1 MFLNFSSYSLSVDD
15 VLDDSFASG
24 SGKDSDSD
32 NDYQDSR
39 DRDDSTLTSPFP
51 FRDDMG
57 PEFVDEMEIA
67 VDRLRVAVEASK
79 SVGLPVGV
87 SLPVAVAVGVSAA
100 IGVAVAVSL
109 VVAGSEKIE
118 DNKEVEVE
126 VEEEILETEDNDFE
140 EEEVEEADS
149 HLSVSVSASHTA
161 EDGEQGK
168 GTIDIMSQIEDEGEG
183 SGDGGEDDYDS
194 EERSDARSVEISS
207 IRVMNEDEEED
218 DMSHYVVTIDKIR
231 EKELDVKEEVYIE
244 EEVEEE
250 EVESLVDS
258 STGYSDSEFDN
269 LTPRIDPTVT
279 HDPTPTLVSNF
290 VLMEAVETAVQGEE
304 TSASRSVS
312 LVQSSDITGTQTDI
326 VTVSGAAVEGGRTI
340 AAVTTTAVTVV
351 AATAVAA
358 FVTGATIDF
367 NGRSSDGSSS
377 GRDVVEESAVTST
390 SVKVAVEAVV
400 AEVVL
405 SAPEDEKEEVDVG
418 VEEEIEVVVEVEEER
433 LTPVDTSNDGLKF
446 VENEVVAVNK
456 NSANEVNREYSED
469 YSEEDSIEEDSS
481 AESDIGDG
489 EEREERRGSVP
500 SSSSST
506 VKAKVEALVFTKVGA
521 IEEKEIVSEKEKES
535 SSIIKAVVKEVELSE
550 KEHNRLVDSVT
561 DSIFLR
567 IITEER
573 NRATRKYS
581 EEDSP
586 VESSSEISPASFGG
600 VPHTTHNLIIKEDE
614 LLIEK
619 VEEKDEEK
627 DIMKDVYPSHT
638 SSSPSSIITASASPK
653 KFPSSSSS
661 SSLSSLSNLPSL
673 GVKGVGAG
681 VSSVNDS
688 GADYRRDMDDDLDD
702 LYGNAFLFLFLFL
715 FFDQRLTD

>member
-118 DNKEVEVE
+118 DDKEVEVE
-126 VEEEILETEDNDFE
+126 VEEEILETEDNDIE

-149 HLSVSVSASHTA
+149 HLSVSVSVSASHTA
-161 EDGEQGK
+161 EDGQQGK
-168 GTIDIMSQIEDEGEG
+168 GSINIVSQIEDEGEG

-351 AATAVAA
+351 AATALAA

-367 NGRSSDGSSS
+367 SGRSSGGSSS
-377 GRDVVEESAVTST
+377 GRDVVEESVVNTT

-433 LTPVDTSNDGLKF
+433 LTPVDTSNDGLDF

-469 YSEEDSIEEDSS
+469 YSEEDSIEEDSF

-535 SSIIKAVVKEVELSE
+535 SSIIKAVVKDVELSE

-600 VPHTTHNLIIKEDE
+600 VPHTTHNLIIEKDE

-702 LYGNAFLFLFLFL
+702 LYGNAFLFLF
-715 FFDQRLTD
+715 FDQRLTD